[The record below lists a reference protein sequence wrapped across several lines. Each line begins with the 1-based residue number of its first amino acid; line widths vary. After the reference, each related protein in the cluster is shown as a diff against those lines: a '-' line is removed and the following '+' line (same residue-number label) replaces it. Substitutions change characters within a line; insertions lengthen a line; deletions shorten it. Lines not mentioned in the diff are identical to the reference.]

1 MDRLPI
7 VSIVIPCRN
16 EERYIDKCLDS
27 IVTNDFPKDML
38 EVLVIDGLSE
48 DKTREIIRRYSNQ
61 YSYIKLLDNQKK
73 IVSTALNL
81 GIKNAKGNIIIRMDA
96 HNIYKKDYI
105 SKCVKYILSEYNADN
120 VGGIW
125 ITLPGNNTILAKA
138 IALSLSHPFGVGNAF
153 FRIGSK
159 EPKYVDTVPFGCYK
173 REVFDKI
180 GYFDE
185 DLIRN
190 QDDEFNLRLIKSGG
204 KILLVPEI
212 VSYYYARDSLL
223 KLWRMYFQY
232 GYFKPLVVLKVGGVF
247 TWRQLIP
254 IVFISGVII
263 SGLLSFILKPFFW
276 MFLLLI
282 STYSLANLFF
292 SFSLGLQKERRCI
305 FFLPIAF
312 PVIHFSYGLGYL
324 KGILDFVVW
333 REQRR
338 KRIKDLQLTR

>member
-120 VGGIW
+120 VGGIC
-125 ITLPGNNTILAKA
+125 ITLPGNNTRLAKA